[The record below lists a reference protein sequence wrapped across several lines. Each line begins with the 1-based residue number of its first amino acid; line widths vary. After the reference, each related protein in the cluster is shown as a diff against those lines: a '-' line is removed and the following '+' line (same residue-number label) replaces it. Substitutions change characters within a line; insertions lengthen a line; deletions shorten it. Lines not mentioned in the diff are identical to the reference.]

1 MKNQLRNQR
10 PKEDILL
17 NKLKNKDKVIINN
30 KNGKIKYLKI
40 MTSYLIR

>member
-30 KNGKIKYLKI
+30 KNGKIIKYLKI
-40 MTSYLIR
+40 MT